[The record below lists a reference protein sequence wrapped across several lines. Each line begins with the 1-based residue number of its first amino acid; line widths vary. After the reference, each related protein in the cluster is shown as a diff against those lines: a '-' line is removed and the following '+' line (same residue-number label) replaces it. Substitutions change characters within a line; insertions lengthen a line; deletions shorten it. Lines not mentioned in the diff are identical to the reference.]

1 MTQWFQ
7 QRKIIGVIED
17 HSKVTAD
24 MKLLAKLG
32 KNIAL
37 NGSSTSRD
45 ILRSNLGVSTSRSSL
60 YHDIL
65 CVCVSLFC
73 FCSLFP
79 KFFSK
84 FFSKFFLPYSQYF
97 FLLLLFFYTQNQS
110 CTIALRR
117 TVQNI
122 SLEFRDM
129 IKVVC
134 IKVSEKREGVQRKFW
149 WLLHGLVL
157 EFCDNH
163 PEWD

>member
-84 FFSKFFLPYSQYF
+84 PSIFSVF

>member
-84 FFSKFFLPYSQYF
+84 PSIFSVF

-157 EFCDNH
+157 EFCGNH